1 MLKSSWEFTEDLDT
15 LKKFCDKITIER
27 LSEARGMQLSG
38 FSLPYYYGCAIC
50 MTQNHFTGEYLL
62 LARKECSKTLIMRPP
77 QPNLS
82 PFPKFVVK
90 ICWHMAQN
98 ILPLLQQSKSMQ
110 KYFL

>member
-1 MLKSSWEFTEDLDT
+1 
-15 LKKFCDKITIER
+15 
-27 LSEARGMQLSG
+27 MQLSG
-38 FSLPYYYGCAIC
+38 FSLPYFYGYAIC
-50 MTQNHFTGEYLL
+50 MSQNHFIGEYLL
-62 LARKECSKTLIMRPP
+62 LARKECWETLIMRPP